1 MNKKNIL
8 NLSVM
13 GAMGIASASVAN
25 AQSKTFYQCFPISCK
40 MGQFASG
47 STCQDCSSD
56 YWCPD
61 GKEKTYLGTSA
72 VRNKI
77 LNMYKTKLLNKCKEE
92 ANVIFFDKYLKI
104 GGNPATRQF
113 LIDAFK
119 SIKVKVDYNG
129 NVLSSVAGGPVY
141 NKIDGNYNSVKISQ
155 YFEFSCV
162 NITGFTTVGIKDI
175 NDKLASGIRHDNLKN
190 NPNKNL
196 YSLTDTEV
204 MSIIGNQSATKTI
217 TNVGSSSGSLNDGL
231 YAVVVEGAGG
241 GGGGGKGPNCSQVG
255 GRGGWGQAKMG
266 EFLVLGSMSY
276 NVSVGASGYGG
287 HNGGSRG
294 DSGGSSSF
302 ISSIL
307 NVNAEGGNGGEGA
320 NDCWGNNR
328 GNAKAKDGVVS
339 DGNTCGGGSRDGSQ
353 TEIRLPGCGDK
364 GNEWGSGGGKGRVR
378 IYQIN

>member
-104 GGNPATRQF
+104 GGNLEARKF
-113 LIDAFK
+113 FISAFN
-119 SIKVKVDYNG
+119 SIKVKVDYDG
-129 NVLSSVAGGPVY
+129 NVLSSVVGGSVY
-141 NKIDGNYNSVKISQ
+141 NKIEENYNSVKTSQ

-162 NITGFTTVGIKDI
+162 NDITGFTTVGIKDI
-175 NDKLASGIRHDNLKN
+175 NDKLASGIRHDSLKN
-190 NPNKNL
+190 NSNKNL

-204 MSIIGNQSATKTI
+204 MSIIGNWSVTKPI

-231 YAVVVEGAGG
+231 YVVVVEGAGG
-241 GGGGGKGPNCSQVG
+241 GGGGGKGWSCTQYG

-276 NVSVGASGYGG
+276 NVSVGAGGAGG
-287 HNGGSRG
+287 HNGNNAYGKE
-294 DSGGSSSF
+294 GGVSSF
-302 ISSIL
+302 KIGDLSL
-307 NVNAEGGNGGEGA
+307 KAEGGYGGVGSD
-320 NDCWGNNR
+320 DCYS
-328 GNAKAKDGVVS
+328 K
-339 DGNTCGGGSRDGSQ
+339 GSRDSATAKSGVNS
-353 TEIRLPGCGDK
+353 TGCTNGKDIRMPGCGEKSNADGRDG
-364 GNEWGSGGGKGRVR
+364 GNGRVR
-378 IYQIN
+378 IYKID